1 MALVIK
7 DGIVMG
13 CQNDTQ
19 LAAFLSSGWSIY
31 KPEAVKVE
39 APAPEDETVKKA
51 KKTAVKKR

>member
-7 DGIVMG
+7 DGIIMG

-39 APAPEDETVKKA
+39 APAAEEETVKRAKRTAA
-51 KKTAVKKR
+51 KKR